1 MIERKHRGKPTQH
14 KPTNQD
20 QFLKPTVQTKL
31 SMGKPGDK
39 YEVEADQMADKVVN
53 NPKTEGGAIQKKE
66 GEEEVQQKPLAS
78 SITPLVQKRAAS
90 EEENAQAKLQRKE
103 EEAVQAKGEEEEVQQ
118 KPLASQVTPLLQ
130 KQAASEDE
138 NAQAKL
144 QRMEEEE
151 SVQSKGEEE
160 EVQKKGEEEEGVQ
173 AKEEEEV
180 QKKSNSNA
188 SQGSSV
194 ESRLRHGKGGQQMDK
209 ATKAE
214 MESGFGADFS
224 GVQIHTDSEAAEM
237 SQGIGA
243 QAFTHGN
250 DIYFNK
256 GRYDPNSKEGKHLLA
271 HELTHTVQQT
281 GMVQKYRDPS
291 ATNFGAA
298 DTSALKESSFNPET
312 DRNAKPWIHKIHV
325 TLSKSTVKD
334 ANDLDTHKGTLVA
347 KYYDNEHKLS
357 DISFSVT
364 GGSTTFPSSEANHLV
379 HRIEGIGYMSSA
391 YSGDYTANPD
401 NPRYNDNPNEA
412 NMHYAIFYRG
422 GQAIH
427 YGSSDHSSHG
437 CLHAGDG
444 AKLQQLNYH
453 AVKGLTAVIVKYE

>member
-209 ATKAE
+209 AT
-214 MESGFGADFS
+214 
-224 GVQIHTDSEAAEM
+224 
-237 SQGIGA
+237 
-243 QAFTHGN
+243 
-250 DIYFNK
+250 
-256 GRYDPNSKEGKHLLA
+256 
-271 HELTHTVQQT
+271 
-281 GMVQKYRDPS
+281 
-291 ATNFGAA
+291 
-298 DTSALKESSFNPET
+298 
-312 DRNAKPWIHKIHV
+312 
-325 TLSKSTVKD
+325 
-334 ANDLDTHKGTLVA
+334 
-347 KYYDNEHKLS
+347 
-357 DISFSVT
+357 
-364 GGSTTFPSSEANHLV
+364 
-379 HRIEGIGYMSSA
+379 
-391 YSGDYTANPD
+391 
-401 NPRYNDNPNEA
+401 
-412 NMHYAIFYRG
+412 
-422 GQAIH
+422 
-427 YGSSDHSSHG
+427 
-437 CLHAGDG
+437 
-444 AKLQQLNYH
+444 
-453 AVKGLTAVIVKYE
+453 